1 MQAAVLGAV
10 GCRAHGGAGGMLWRR
25 EPVRPGLRRAR
36 RPRRGRAHLLRGRHA
51 VVWTPGDG
59 GLPRDACLK
68 CTYATGQ
75 RHAASAPLVLG
86 TASTRC
92 SGKHAAPVRGNS
104 DTKKHTRTQ
113 TTTRRGRDWES
124 GERLFSCVLQRRDPR
139 DKISDK
145 SELGPER
152 DPTSEAVAGGGAQD
166 SGPAVKAGPL
176 NAHLTPVA
184 AELEGPGPQP
194 ARAAPGGAYL
204 AAVDRES
211 QLQEVRVREATRA
224 GR

>member
-1 MQAAVLGAV
+1 MPSS
-10 GCRAHGGAGGMLWRR
+10 WRR
-25 EPVRPGLRRAR
+25 WRDAVEAGTCSTRTSAGTIAKAR
-36 RPRRGRAHLLRGRHA
+36 TGTPFTRTTCCRLDTRGRRTSSGCMPEMYICDGTKARG
-51 VVWTPGDG
+51 
-59 GLPRDACLK
+59 
-68 CTYATGQ
+68 
-75 RHAASAPLVLG
+75 SAPLVLG

-104 DTKKHTRTQ
+104 DMKKHTKTW
-113 TTTRRGRDWES
+113 TTTRRERDWES

-145 SELGPER
+145 SEPGPER

-194 ARAAPGGAYL
+194 ARAAPCGACL